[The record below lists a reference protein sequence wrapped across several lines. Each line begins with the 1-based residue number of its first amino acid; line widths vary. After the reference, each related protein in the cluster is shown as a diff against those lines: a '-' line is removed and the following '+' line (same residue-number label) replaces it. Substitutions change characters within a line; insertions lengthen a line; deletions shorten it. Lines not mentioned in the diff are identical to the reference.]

1 MKSTSNGSVSA
12 GITGDTAGETETML
26 SVPNHLETAGK
37 RTNDM
42 INPGTDGTD
51 TMIRARA
58 LLKRERGR
66 KSLLSSELPTRL
78 SFGVEGNGGNGK
90 RVVPQ
95 RDIPLLSHPGCARAF
110 LGTH

>member
-1 MKSTSNGSVSA
+1 MSA
-12 GITGDTAGETETML
+12 GITGDTAGETETMI

-42 INPGTDGTD
+42 INPGTNGTD

-58 LLKRERGR
+58 LLKWERKRQEVPAVLRAPYPSQLWGGGKWRKWEKGGPTEGHTSPVPSWVR
-66 KSLLSSELPTRL
+66 KS
-78 SFGVEGNGGNGK
+78 
-90 RVVPQ
+90 
-95 RDIPLLSHPGCARAF
+95 I